1 MLCSLAA
8 PAPCGAGNVARMID
22 WRVRPAGSLGGA
34 DALVAV
40 CAAIL
45 APGARAEVVGLDFGG
60 ATAGTKIVGSDQHLP
75 PLAVTGP
82 YIVSPAIGA
91 DIVRF
96 RDSGGYAADIEDTVS
111 LARRHLDRW
120 LDRRC
125 GRKAGRARVA
135 RCRAM
140 AVFDMDDTLESWYD
154 YYASPAV
161 NWVADQAAEEKVME
175 ACGNPAIAPT
185 VALLRYARSRGV
197 AVAVITGRRDTQ
209 VTFTATCLD
218 RLGAGGYRA
227 LVTRDPANYQTTAAT
242 FKAQAR
248 RKLER
253 QGWRVAISV
262 GDQVSDMSGGYADAG
277 FLLPNPMYFIP

>member
-1 MLCSLAA
+1 MGDRGTSCAGAPVRALVLAA
-8 PAPCGAGNVARMID
+8 IAT
-22 WRVRPAGSLGGA
+22 
-34 DALVAV
+34 AL
-40 CAAIL
+40 L
-45 APGARAEVVGLDFGG
+45 APAASAEVVGLDFGG

-82 YIVSPAIGA
+82 YMVSPSIGA
-91 DIVRF
+91 DIVKF
-96 RDSGGYAADIEDTVS
+96 RETGGYTADIEDTVS
-111 LARRHLDRW
+111 HARRYLSRW

-125 GRKAGRARVA
+125 GRSAGRARVA

-140 AVFDMDDTLESWYD
+140 AVFDMDDTLESWYA
-154 YYASPAV
+154 YYASPGV

-197 AVAVITGRRDTQ
+197 AVAIITGRRDTQ
-209 VTFTATCLD
+209 ISFTAACLD
-218 RLGAGGYRA
+218 RLGVGGYRA
-227 LVTRDPANYQTTAAT
+227 LVLRDPANYQTTAAT

-248 RKLER
+248 RRLER
-253 QGWRVAISV
+253 QGWRIAISV